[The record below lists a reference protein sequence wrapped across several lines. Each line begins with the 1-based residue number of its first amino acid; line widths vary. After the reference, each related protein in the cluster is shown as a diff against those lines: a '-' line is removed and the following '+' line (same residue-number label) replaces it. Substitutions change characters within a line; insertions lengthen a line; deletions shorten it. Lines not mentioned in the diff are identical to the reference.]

1 LAAHSADA
9 RANDKPTFTVVVPT
23 YNRADTLPRA
33 LESVLTQSYENLE
46 IVVVDDGSTDTT
58 SDLLEHYDD
67 PRLRVVSQPNGG
79 VSAARNAGAAVASGA
94 YLVFL
99 DSDDELLPDA
109 LHIYAQMRPGTKLA
123 IAPVIA
129 VSPDGT
135 QWSTIAPDRDLV
147 LRTRFTPFLAA
158 GFAIEAATFAEIGG
172 YDAGLRYSENT
183 ELAWRMRAQLHDHG
197 AMEILDR
204 PAAIV
209 RRRPERGHDQSR
221 YDAARSILERRSYE
235 MEIDRTGRGAT
246 SEFRANYLAIAGVSA
261 ARLGRRREALTLAA
275 RAVAAEPFNRARYRT
290 LASVGRTVLRRNGA
304 RRDAASDRA
313 DSDRAVDSVTH
324 AGRVHGVIVTF
335 RRPEQLR
342 RAIKKVSAEE
352 LATLTIVDNAPNP
365 ETRAAADTAPAAFE
379 THVLPMSENVGPA
392 GGLASGIEH
401 VLSGCADED
410 WILVLND
417 DEVPAGDGRIA
428 RLHAFAEW
436 LVEHGAAV
444 GAIGLTGARFDRRHG
459 TLLRPQ
465 DRELSGPVTVDYVA
479 GNQLMMISARAARL
493 AGTFDPQLFFGF
505 EELDCCLRLQRAGFG
520 VFLDGPLTRETR
532 EAYGRVGDAVEAV
545 DRPNTAWRRYY
556 SVRNR
561 IVIMRRSSSA
571 WRAFVVTLSE
581 LFGRPLADLRR
592 RRPGRVA
599 LARAGARACAD
610 AWLGRL
616 GRRVD
621 PSDDEEM
628 GRPPS

>member
-1 LAAHSADA
+1 MS
-9 RANDKPTFTVVVPT
+9 DKPTFTVIVPT

-33 LESVLTQSYENLE
+33 LASVLTQSYENLE
-46 IVVVDDGSTDTT
+46 LVVVDDGSTDST

-67 PRLRVVSQPNGG
+67 PRLHVVSQPNGG

-109 LHIYAQMRPGTKLA
+109 LHIYAQMRPEAKLA

-135 QWSTIAPDRDLV
+135 HWSTLAPDRDLV
-147 LRTRFTPFLAA
+147 LRNRFTPVLAG
-158 GFAIEAATFAEIGG
+158 GFAIRSATFHEIGG

-183 ELAWRMRAQLHDHG
+183 ELAWRMRAQLHDDG
-197 AMEILDR
+197 AMQILDR
-204 PAAIV
+204 PTALV

-221 YDAARSILERRSYE
+221 YDAARIILERRSYE
-235 MEIDRTGRGAT
+235 MEIDRRGRGAGR
-246 SEFRANYLAIAGVSA
+246 EFRANYLAIAGVSA

-290 LASVGRTVLRRNGA
+290 LASVGRTVLLRNGGRPGA
-304 RRDAASDRA
+304 AIAPAESDAPA
-313 DSDRAVDSVTH
+313 DPATR

-335 RRPEQLR
+335 RRPERLH
-342 RAIKKVSAEE
+342 RAIEKVSTEQ
-352 LATLTIVDNAPNP
+352 LATLTIVDNAPSP
-365 ETRAAADTAPAAFE
+365 ASRAAADAASATFE
-379 THVLPMSENVGPA
+379 RFMLPMPENAGPA
-392 GGLASGIEH
+392 GGLAAGIEW
-401 VLSGCADED
+401 VLTGCADED

-428 RLHAFAEW
+428 RLHTFAEW
-436 LVEHGAAV
+436 LVAHGAAV
-444 GAIGLTGARFDRRHG
+444 GAVGLTGARFDRRHG
-459 TLLRPQ
+459 TLRRPE
-465 DRELSGPVTVDYVA
+465 DHELSGPVTVDYVA

-493 AGTFDPQLFFGF
+493 AGTFDAEMFFGF

-520 VFLDGPLTRETR
+520 IFLDGPLTREAR
-532 EAYGRVGDAVEAV
+532 EAYGRVGDAVEVV

-556 SVRNR
+556 STRNR

-571 WRAFVVTLSE
+571 WRALVVTVAE
-581 LFGRPLADLRR
+581 LFGRPVADLRR

-599 LARAGARACAD
+599 HARAGARACAD

-616 GRRVD
+616 GRRVE
-621 PSDDEEM
+621 PSDDYETG
-628 GRPPS
+628 GRST